1 MVTGLRYSTILF
13 DFDGTLTNS
22 LPIWLK
28 AYQYAFKQYGI
39 DLTDEEVVRNCFY
52 KAWEEVVKLYKL
64 PSEPEFG
71 AHIHHGLEATFHE
84 AELFEDVLHVLEGCH
99 SHGVKMGIVTSSTRR
114 VVTKALDT
122 LNLTRFFGAVI
133 TADDITHFKPHP
145 EPVHLA
151 LKALDRDS
159 ADAIFVGDASV
170 DMLAAHA
177 AGLDKALF
185 LPDVHSDF
193 YNFEDL
199 RKHEPH
205 FVFHKYSD
213 LATHLALVPVN

>member
-28 AYQYAFKQYGI
+28 AYQFAFKQYGMN
-39 DLTDEEVVRNCFY
+39 LSDEEVVRNCFY
-52 KAWEEVVKLYKL
+52 KAWEEVVALYEL
-64 PSEPEFG
+64 PSETEFG
-71 AHIHHGLEATFHE
+71 AYIHQGLEASFHE
-84 AELFEDVLHVLEGCH
+84 AELFEDVLNVLEGCH
-99 SHGVKMGIVTSSTRR
+99 GRGVKMGIVTSSTRK
-114 VVTKALDT
+114 VVTRALDA
-122 LNLTRFFGAVI
+122 LQLARFFDAVI
-133 TADDITHFKPHP
+133 TADDITYLKPHP

-151 LKALDRDS
+151 LKALERDS
-159 ADAIFVGDASV
+159 VGAIFIGDAAV

-185 LPDVHSDF
+185 LPDAHSGF
-193 YNFEDL
+193 YNFEEL

-205 FVFHKYSD
+205 FIFHKYAD
-213 LATHLALVPVN
+213 LSAHLALVPLS